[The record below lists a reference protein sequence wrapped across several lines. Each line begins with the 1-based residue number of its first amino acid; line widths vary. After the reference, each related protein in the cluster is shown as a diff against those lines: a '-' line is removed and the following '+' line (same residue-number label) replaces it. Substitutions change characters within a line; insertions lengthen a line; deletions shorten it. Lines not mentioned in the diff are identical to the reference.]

1 MKYILLKA
9 TGLGVVSAFTQTSEL
24 TNSLS
29 LHTLKPTI
37 ATALH
42 AEASNNRRA
51 FLSAIAVSATFISSS
66 TAALADD
73 QGAFSVDD
81 FLKSGQVAM
90 PMGVSG
96 QAGKSKPETG
106 IIFRDGTDVSRNTKS
121 GNVLA
126 EIVMNPQSK
135 DPIAILT
142 SFTSPWPLAKGSV
155 FDIECRDASTG
166 DGAFL
171 SLSGKTKGVPIA
183 DLPNSFFLD
192 KIFASNGRFSFY
204 GAPTDIKVKKS
215 YLSENGKNRII
226 ELGFS
231 LLSQS
236 TGAEIPRTAM
246 MVATVPEG
254 TEEAVL
260 LVASSTAVRWKNKGA
275 DEAIRKTIGSFSAEP
290 SPITGMK
297 VRSRSDDE
305 PTLTFRNL

>member
-1 MKYILLKA
+1 M
-9 TGLGVVSAFTQTSEL
+9 
-24 TNSLS
+24 
-29 LHTLKPTI
+29 
-37 ATALH
+37 
-42 AEASNNRRA
+42 
-51 FLSAIAVSATFISSS
+51 
-66 TAALADD
+66 
-73 QGAFSVDD
+73 
-81 FLKSGQVAM
+81 
-90 PMGVSG
+90 
-96 QAGKSKPETG
+96 
-106 IIFRDGTDVSRNTKS
+106 
-121 GNVLA
+121 
-126 EIVMNPQSK
+126 
-135 DPIAILT
+135 
-142 SFTSPWPLAKGSV
+142 